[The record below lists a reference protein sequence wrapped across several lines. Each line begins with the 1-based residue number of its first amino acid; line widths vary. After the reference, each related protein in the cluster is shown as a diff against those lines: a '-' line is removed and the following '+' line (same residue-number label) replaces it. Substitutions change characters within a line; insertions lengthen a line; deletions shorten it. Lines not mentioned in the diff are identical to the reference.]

1 MSRRRPASSNTVR
14 LIAGELGGRKIRFP
28 DARGLRPTADRTR
41 ETLFNWLANDIE
53 GSRCLDLF
61 AGSGALGF
69 EAVSRGAADVKMMDA
84 SGSVVR
90 QLQENA
96 SLLSI
101 EDKVEIARQKAA
113 TYLAGYEKQ
122 ESLKP
127 FNIVFID
134 PPFAD
139 EQLQSVVN
147 LLFSSN
153 CLADGAKVYIE
164 RDVKQAMP
172 LLPANCKVI
181 RDKKA
186 GQVAFTLLEYYR

>member
-1 MSRRRPASSNTVR
+1 MARRPASSNTLR

-41 ETLFNWLANDIE
+41 ETLFNWLTGDIQ

-69 EAVSRGAADVKMMDA
+69 EALSRGADHVTMIDA
-84 SGSVVR
+84 SGPVVR

-96 SLLSI
+96 RILNV
-101 EDKVEIARQKAA
+101 DKRVTIHSRKAT
-113 TYLAGYEKQ
+113 TYLSDSGLPEHD
-122 ESLKP
+122 EP
-127 FNIVFID
+127 FDIVFLD

-139 EQLQSVVN
+139 EQLQKVVDM
-147 LLFSSN
+147 LFSSD
-153 CLADGAKVYIE
+153 CLADGAKIYVE
-164 RDVKQAMP
+164 RDVRQAMP
-172 LLPANCKVI
+172 LLPENCEVK

-186 GQVAFTLLEYYR
+186 GQVAFSLLEYSR